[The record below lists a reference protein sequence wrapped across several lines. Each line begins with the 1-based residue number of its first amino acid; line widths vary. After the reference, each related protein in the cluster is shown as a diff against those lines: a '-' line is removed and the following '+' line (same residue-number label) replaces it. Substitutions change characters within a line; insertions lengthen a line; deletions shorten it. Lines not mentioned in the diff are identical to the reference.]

1 MFKNQPEAIKQQERF
16 LHMKKILNTEFKKHE
31 MGPRQATLQQKAL
44 SSDAMLQQLS
54 ALPPRFFPS

>member
-31 MGPRQATLQQKAL
+31 MGPRQATLQLKAL
-44 SSDAMLQQLS
+44 SSDAMQQQ
-54 ALPPRFFPS
+54 